1 VAVAT
6 VSVQLPEPLYRKLEG
21 AAAITHRT
29 VDEVLAA
36 TLAVALP
43 PAPDLPPG
51 LADEL
56 AEMIWL
62 SDEALY
68 AATLATFTHKQ
79 QARLAELNAIED
91 NRSLTELE
99 QTEQVQ
105 LLAAY
110 ERSIL
115 RRAQAFAVLARR
127 NHPVPQ
133 YSDLTLPT

>member
-1 VAVAT
+1 
-6 VSVQLPEPLYRKLEG
+6 
-21 AAAITHRT
+21 
-29 VDEVLAA
+29 VLAA

>member
-51 LADEL
+51 LADE
-56 AEMIWL
+56 
-62 SDEALY
+62 
-68 AATLATFTHKQ
+68 
-79 QARLAELNAIED
+79 LAELNAIED